1 MRPPFRHHP
10 PRVPQPRR
18 NGKIRAREVRVIDAD
33 KKQLGVMPLGDALR
47 LATNQGMDLIE
58 IVADATPP
66 VCRIIEF
73 GKFQYE
79 QSKKGKESRS
89 AGPRMK
95 EIQLSASID
104 PHDFATKRNHAI
116 EFLSDNLQVRVRLR
130 FRGRQKAHKE
140 VGFEIMNRFLREVA
154 EYGHSDN
161 PPKLAGDRDLGV
173 LINPL
178 SREKRAKNQQT
189 SQVPQAP
196 RAAQA
201 PQAPRPTPPPH
212 PAEGGTG

>member
-1 MRPPFRHHP
+1 
-10 PRVPQPRR
+10 
-18 NGKIRAREVRVIDAD
+18 
-33 KKQLGVMPLGDALR
+33 
-47 LATNQGMDLIE
+47 
-58 IVADATPP
+58 
-66 VCRIIEF
+66 
-73 GKFQYE
+73 
-79 QSKKGKESRS
+79 
-89 AGPRMK
+89 MK

-154 EYGHSDN
+154 EYGHSDT

-178 SREKRAKNQQT
+178 SREKRAKNQQL
-189 SQVPQAP
+189 S
-196 RAAQA
+196 QA
-201 PQAPRPTPPPH
+201 PQAAQTPQTPQTPQTQTPRPTPPPH